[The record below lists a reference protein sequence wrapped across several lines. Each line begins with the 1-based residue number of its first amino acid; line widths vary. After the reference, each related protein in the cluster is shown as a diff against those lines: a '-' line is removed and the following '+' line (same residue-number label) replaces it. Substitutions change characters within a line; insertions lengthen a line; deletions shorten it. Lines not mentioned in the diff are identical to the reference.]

1 MGIIDSISAGY
12 RFLGRRVE
20 LILIPVLL
28 DLLLW
33 LSPQISITPILDR
46 VANAYTQMASAAGM
60 PAGLE
65 ELTATTTEM
74 FSVMGES
81 TNLLS
86 GLVNG
91 SLLSVPTIAGAL
103 TPPMTRDPILL
114 SNSLVALGLWL
125 VITLAGLLLGVLY
138 MELLARVLPLGAADK
153 SDSAGTLLRNTVRH
167 WGRVVLFSLL
177 MIAILLIAIV
187 PLSAVLSIFLM
198 LAPALG
204 TSLVA
209 IAGGI
214 FFVVMVYLY
223 FVTAAIVL
231 DDAKVLE
238 AAGRS
243 IQLVRRNFLPVI
255 GFVVLVTLIGLGMG
269 LLLANVAMSSPF
281 VAVLAIVL
289 NAWIG
294 TGLTMALLVFYRSR
308 VLMGAQPQ
316 PAADA
321 TLR

>member
-1 MGIIDSISAGY
+1 LGIIDSISAGY

-33 LSPQISITPILDR
+33 LAPQVSIAPIVTR
-46 VANAYTQMASAAGM
+46 VADAYTQMAGAAGM
-60 PAGLE
+60 PAGFG

-74 FSVMGES
+74 LDLMGES

-86 GLVNG
+86 GLVSG
-91 SLLSVPTIAGAL
+91 SLMSVPTIAGAL
-103 TPPMTRDPILL
+103 TAPMTRDPLL
-114 SNSLVALGLWL
+114 VSNSLAALGLWL
-125 VITLAGLLLGVLY
+125 GITLLGLLLGVLY
-138 MELLARVLPLGAADK
+138 MELLARVLPLGAAHK
-153 SDSAGTLLRNTVRH
+153 SDSAGSLLRNTIRH
-167 WGRVVLFSLL
+167 FGRVVLYALL
-177 MIAILLIAIV
+177 MVAIFLVAIV

-204 TSLVA
+204 TTMVA
-209 IAGGI
+209 VAGGL
-214 FFVVMVYLY
+214 FFVVFVYLY

-238 AAGRS
+238 ATGRS

-255 GFVVLVTLIGLGMG
+255 GFVALVTMIGLGMG
-269 LLLANVAMSSPF
+269 LLLARVAASSPF

-308 VLMGAQPQ
+308 VLVDAQPQ
-316 PAADA
+316 PAADV

>member
-86 GLVNG
+86 GLVSG

-114 SNSLVALGLWL
+114 ANSLVALGLWL

-238 AAGRS
+238 ATGRS